1 MPPKR
6 KAKRRSPRFTGFRV
20 TDTLFDFY
28 DADQLTTLFSGQGV
42 IPTFISPFMPGRDY
56 KAGIDGALDIKE
68 VWQGLTQTGLF
79 APGSKAGGAWVGNWS
94 GSPAVAEVGLGGV
107 IMKNIQANAVP
118 VALKLTGAKVVKK
131 ILTKSGLRRRMNAL
145 TRRIGMG
152 SIVRW

>member
-1 MPPKR
+1 
-6 KAKRRSPRFTGFRV
+6 
-20 TDTLFDFY
+20 
-28 DADQLTTLFSGQGV
+28 
-42 IPTFISPFMPGRDY
+42 MPGRDY

>member
-1 MPPKR
+1 MPAKR
-6 KAKRRSPRFTGFRV
+6 KVKRRVPRFTGFRI

-42 IPTFISPFMPGRDY
+42 IPTFIAPFMPGRDY
-56 KAGIDGALDIKE
+56 KDGIDGALDIKE
-68 VWQGLTQTGLF
+68 VWQGLTNTGLF
-79 APGSKAGGAWVGNWS
+79 AAGSKAGGAWVGNWS

-107 IMKNIQANAVP
+107 IMKNIQSNAVP

-131 ILTKSGLRRRMNAL
+131 ILTKSGLRRRMNSL